1 MYWSGAAAKLASTI
15 CDPHAAVRRVTP
27 ETAPEHARRETR
39 LPHEL
44 ALGARHS
51 WRIVPWFCES
61 LGAAGSPRR
70 PHMLGRGRR
79 RRLLP
84 RRRPRRRSPPIRRR
98 CRHRSGRLLR
108 RHLWRMLAMARALL
122 GGRLELRATVA
133 SDEAATPS
141 VNKQRIARSGEPRA
155 VLQDAHG
162 LEVTPRDLSTHS
174 RAEARGNAQDLVHVL
189 RPQKVAPEAA
199 NAELRVARGVR
210 VPLARDATPRSD
222 ERRRPCQPPIHHKI
236 RPLHVCR
243 PMVGASVIGDGA
255 MREERQPGCA
265 RGRASRR
272 RTLPMLAAPVREG
285 DRLRG
290 HPVQVYRRGEHRVRP
305 DRQREGVRHVPQRCK
320 LAHQQG
326 GPPDG
331 KGLRA
336 RLERLAGVLR
346 RLVPAAP
353 QHDAVRLVE
362 PRRGLPVPR
371 MREHVNLLPTSGRV
385 NHVLEVTRRAVAE
398 QHALSGVA
406 SVVPLAVKVG
416 RARADLGSEHAVK
429 Q

>member
-1 MYWSGAAAKLASTI
+1 
-15 CDPHAAVRRVTP
+15 
-27 ETAPEHARRETR
+27 
-39 LPHEL
+39 
-44 ALGARHS
+44 
-51 WRIVPWFCES
+51 
-61 LGAAGSPRR
+61 
-70 PHMLGRGRR
+70 
-79 RRLLP
+79 
-84 RRRPRRRSPPIRRR
+84 
-98 CRHRSGRLLR
+98 
-108 RHLWRMLAMARALL
+108 
-122 GGRLELRATVA
+122 
-133 SDEAATPS
+133 
-141 VNKQRIARSGEPRA
+141 
-155 VLQDAHG
+155 
-162 LEVTPRDLSTHS
+162 
-174 RAEARGNAQDLVHVL
+174 
-189 RPQKVAPEAA
+189 
-199 NAELRVARGVR
+199 
-210 VPLARDATPRSD
+210 
-222 ERRRPCQPPIHHKI
+222 
-236 RPLHVCR
+236 
-243 PMVGASVIGDGA
+243 MVGASVIGDGA

-265 RGRASRR
+265 HGRASRR

-320 LAHQQG
+320 LFHQQG
-326 GPPDG
+326 DPPDG

-336 RLERLAGVLR
+336 RLERLAGVER

-398 QHALSGVA
+398 QHPLPGVA

-429 Q
+429 QQREPVRRIAAALLRLARASERLGLLVRKRPEWISSSAAAGAVVRGCALWVAAAERGPSAGTTEYASAVLHPD